1 MREVS
6 GAAFT
11 TSQFPS
17 RGFLTLEFGVQVP
30 ATPKSVSYIC
40 LGLNLDLVYDHVT
53 NEPSDYFQLWDLAMN
68 SLFESQSE
76 DGDTMVDFGWIK
88 ITGLTLP
95 YSLII

>member
-30 ATPKSVSYIC
+30 ATPESVSCIC

-53 NEPSDYFQLWDLAMN
+53 DELSNCFLLRILAMN
-68 SLFESQSE
+68 SPSESQSE
-76 DGDTMVDFGWIK
+76 DGDTMVDFGWTK

-95 YSLII
+95 YSLIV